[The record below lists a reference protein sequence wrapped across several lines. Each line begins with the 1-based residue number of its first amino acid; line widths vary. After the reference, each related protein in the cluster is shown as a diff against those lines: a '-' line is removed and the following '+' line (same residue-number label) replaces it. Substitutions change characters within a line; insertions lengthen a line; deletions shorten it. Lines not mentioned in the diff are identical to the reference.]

1 MKKNLI
7 LLLIFSFLLIHIS
20 PANAGGALVVKN
32 AKPITYGTRSLTYR
46 YDQGTLGKLANSD
59 ITAVIDSLFAS
70 WVQLS
75 TSDVKF
81 QKDSPS
87 SIGFDVTDKNFDSVL
102 NSKDLLG
109 YTPVIFDTDGKL
121 LDAFLGSG
129 AGNSVLGLAGPITVS
144 SGPLANQIAESQ
156 GVFNG
161 KFIDGINTPSNPE
174 SSEDALKGTILHEF
188 GHAFGLDHSQIN
200 VESIKSGST
209 QDLRDSV
216 PLMFPIAVNDLFLIR
231 RDDESAAALLYPG
244 SLSMFGRIEGKL
256 LRADGITPVLGGNV
270 IARNINDPTLEAISC
285 VSDYLSNE
293 TGSYTL
299 AAVPP
304 GSYRIE
310 IEPID
315 LSFTGGS
322 GVGPYTNSKSDKSFQ
337 NPVPKGFYTGP
348 NQPIVTDQSQALI
361 VNVAEGQTISNANII
376 ASTSAT
382 SSTSSSSSSSSGSTS
397 NVNEVEPNDSVNSA
411 QSLTIPT
418 VVSGSISSNDTGELE
433 LTSDTGSMIVI
444 SDLFSVEFS
453 QSTSLNALLTIESTS
468 QNDDLDLVLF
478 NADGSLIL
486 DSSSQSGNV
495 DELIS
500 KTLPAGSYLLGIGAF
515 SGSSSY
521 KLEVRGS
528 SSSTS
533 NPSVLLTG
541 NDTITLMS
549 TGMNFTV
556 LTANASNFTSMNPC
570 RVVSSDPSLLMIKKP
585 SNKFSLGPN
594 RRTKSFQAKVP
605 LNSAFDIITGGTAET
620 VTVSITCNNGTSDEL
635 DITLDGTTGARA
647 IGKRNWRIT
656 KPE

>member
-1 MKKNLI
+1 MKKKLA
-7 LLLIFSFLLIHIS
+7 LLLIWGFLLNVS
-20 PANAGGALVVKN
+20 PAFAGGALVVKN
-32 AKPITYGTRSLTYR
+32 GKPITYGTRSLTYR
-46 YDQGTLGKLANSD
+46 YDQGSLGKLSNSET
-59 ITAVIDSLFAS
+59 INIIEALFAS
-70 WVQLS
+70 WIGLG

-87 SIGFDVTDKNFDSVL
+87 SIGLDVTEKNFDSIL
-102 NSKDLLG
+102 NSKNLLG

-121 LDAFLGSG
+121 LDSFLGSG

-144 SGPLANQIAESQ
+144 SGQFANQIAESQ

-161 KFIDGINTPSNPE
+161 KFIDGINTGSNPE
-174 SSEDALKGTILHEF
+174 SSEDSLKGTILHEF

-200 VESIKSGST
+200 VESIKSSSS
-209 QDLRDSV
+209 QEIRDSV

-231 RDDESAAALLYPG
+231 RDDESAASLLYPNSTSAASYG
-244 SLSMFGRIEGKL
+244 KIEGKL
-256 LRADGITPVLGGNV
+256 FRADGITPVLGGNI

-285 VSDYLSNE
+285 VSDYLSNN

-299 AAVPP
+299 SAVPP

-337 NPVPKGFYTGP
+337 DPVPKGFYTGP

-361 VNVAEGQTISNANII
+361 VNVSEGQTISEANII
-376 ASTSAT
+376 ASTTA
-382 SSTSSSSSSSSGSTS
+382 SSTTSSSGSTS
-397 NVNEVEPNDSVNSA
+397 NSTEVEPNDSVSTA
-411 QSLTIPT
+411 QSLTLPT
-418 VVSGSISSNDTGELE
+418 IITGSINSTDSGELE
-433 LTSDTGSMIVI
+433 LTSDTGSMIII
-444 SDLFSVEFS
+444 SDLFKVILTE
-453 QSTSLNALLTIESTS
+453 STNLNALLTIDSTS
-468 QNDDLDLVLF
+468 QDDDLDLVLF

-500 KTLPAGSYLLGIGAF
+500 KTLSAGSYLLGIGAF
-515 SGSSSY
+515 SGSSTYS
-521 KLEVRGS
+521 LEVRKS
-528 SSSTS
+528 SSST

-541 NDTITLMS
+541 ENTITLS
-549 TGMNFTV
+549 SAGMNSTV
-556 LTANASNFTSMNPC
+556 LTANASNFSSMNPC
-570 RVVSSDPSLLMIKKP
+570 RVTSSDPTLLMIKKP
-585 SNKFSLGPN
+585 LKFSLGPN
-594 RRTKSFQAKVP
+594 RQRKSFKVKVP
-605 LNSAFDIITGGTAET
+605 INSAFNIIDSQTSET

-635 DITLDGTTGARA
+635 DVTLDGTLESKTT
-647 IGKRNWRIT
+647 GKRHWRIT

>member
-7 LLLIFSFLLIHIS
+7 LLLIFSFLIMHTS
-20 PANAGGALVVKN
+20 PANAGGSLVVKN
-32 AKPITYGTRSLTYR
+32 GKPITYGSRSLTYR
-46 YDQGTLGKLANSD
+46 YDKGTLGKLSNTE
-59 ITAVIDSLFAS
+59 ITNIIEGLFAS

-87 SIGFDVTDKNFDSVL
+87 SIGFDVTEKNFDSIL

-109 YTPVIFDTDGKL
+109 YTPIIFDTDGKL
-121 LDAFLGSG
+121 LDSFLGSG

-144 SGPLANQIAESQ
+144 SGSLANQIAESQ

-161 KFIDGINTPSNPE
+161 KFINGVDTGSDPE
-174 SSEDALKGTILHEF
+174 SSEDSLKGTILHEF

-209 QDLRDSV
+209 QELRDSV

-256 LRADGITPVLGGNV
+256 LRADGVTPVLGGNV
-270 IARNINDPTLEAISC
+270 IARNINDPTLEAVSC
-285 VSDYLSNE
+285 VSDFLNND

-299 AAVPP
+299 AALPA

-322 GVGPYTNSKSDKSFQ
+322 GVGPYSASKSDKSFQ

-348 NQPIVTDQSQALI
+348 NQPIVSDQSQALI

-376 ASTSAT
+376 ASTSA
-382 SSTSSSSSSSSGSTS
+382 SSTTSSSSSSSSGSTS
-397 NVNEVEPNDSVNSA
+397 NSNETEPNDSVGSA
-411 QSLTIPT
+411 QSLSLPT
-418 VVSGSISSNDTGELE
+418 VISGSISSTDTGELE

-444 SDLFSVEFS
+444 SDLFNVELS
-453 QSTSLNALLTIESTS
+453 QSTNLNALLTIESTS
-468 QNDDLDLVLF
+468 QDDDLDLVLF

-500 KTLPAGSYLLGIGAF
+500 KTLPAGSYLLGVGAF
-515 SGSSSY
+515 SGSSTY

-528 SSSTS
+528 SSSSS

-541 NDTITLMS
+541 NDTISLSS
-549 TGMNFTV
+549 TGMNFTT
-556 LTANASNFTSMNPC
+556 LTANASNFASMNPC
-570 RVVSSDPSLLMIKKP
+570 QVVSSDPVLLKIKK
-585 SNKFSLGPN
+585 SSRFSLGPN
-594 RRTKSFQAKVP
+594 KQRKSFQVKVP
-605 LNSAFDIITGGTAET
+605 IGSAFELITGEVSET
-620 VTVSITCNNGTSDEL
+620 VTISITCDNGTSDEL
-635 DITLDGTTGARA
+635 DITLDGTFGAKTT
-647 IGKRNWRIT
+647 GKRTWRIA
-656 KPE
+656 KPK